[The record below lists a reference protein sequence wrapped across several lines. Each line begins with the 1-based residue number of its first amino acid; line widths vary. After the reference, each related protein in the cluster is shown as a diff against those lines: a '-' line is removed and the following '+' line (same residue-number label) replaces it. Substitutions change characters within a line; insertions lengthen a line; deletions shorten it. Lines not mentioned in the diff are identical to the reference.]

1 MVTLVR
7 ETAVRSQALDVVRF
21 FALTLI
27 VAGHVWTDYPLTGYV
42 AVFFVIT
49 GYLWKPGRTTKQ
61 EALHKWNTLV
71 RPYLAWGALLL
82 AVVLAVTVARA
93 DDLSAPARR
102 LPATLWG
109 GARAT
114 EPFTAYWF
122 LTAMFFACVAY
133 RYVTTRRSWWPAVA
147 LVTASILGS
156 VHLGGIGAALPLG
169 LGHALWAIQFLAAG
183 HLLQIARPHL
193 RAAPVAVG
201 MLAAGLLLA
210 VTGAAEHVTF
220 KTGDFGT
227 PFVSTAAVLL
237 VSCGIILLADSL
249 GAHVP
254 DRIGAVFTKLVLMS
268 TPVLLLHAV
277 PIWMLRGVAPD
288 AVLFVLCLALPIAVG
303 AVLIKTTGTARAWLM
318 PGRPVSRSPQHA

>member
-7 ETAVRSQALDVVRF
+7 ATAVRSQALDVIRF

-42 AVFFVIT
+42 AIFFVIT
-49 GYLWKPGRTTKQ
+49 GYLWKPGRTTMQ
-61 EALHKWNTLV
+61 EARHKWNTLV

-82 AVVLAVTVARA
+82 AVVLAVTAVGA
-93 DDLSAPARR
+93 DDPAAPARR
-102 LPATLWG
+102 LLATLWG

-122 LTAMFFACVAY
+122 LTAMFFACIAY
-133 RYVTTRRSWWPAVA
+133 RFVTTRRSSWPTVA

-156 VHLGGIGAALPLG
+156 VYIGSIGAALPLG
-169 LGHALWAIQFLAAG
+169 AGHALWAIQFLAAG

-193 RAAPVAVG
+193 PAVPIAIA
-201 MLAAGLLLA
+201 MLAGGLLLA

-237 VSCGIILLADSL
+237 VSCGVILLADSL

-254 DRIGAVFTKLVLMS
+254 DRIGAVFTNLVLMS

-277 PIWMLRGVAPD
+277 PIWMLRDVVPD
-288 AVLFVLCLALPIAVG
+288 AMLFLLCLALPIAVG
-303 AVLIKTTGTARAWLM
+303 TVLLTSTGTARTWLM
-318 PGRPVSRSPQHA
+318 PGRPTAAARGRA